1 MNSVGDSVALIWGR
15 PAPSQRR
22 GKLGKL
28 VQFERRAQ
36 GRAPGRPDR
45 STKAEI
51 LIFTGVRYER
61 EAPVAP
67 DVPSKPTP
75 SRGVKRKRG

>member
-1 MNSVGDSVALIWGR
+1 LEKCVAPIWGH
-15 PAPSQRR
+15 PAAASAER
-22 GKLGKL
+22 KLGKL
-28 VQFERRAQ
+28 VHFERREPA
-36 GRAPGRPDR
+36 RPSGKADR

-61 EAPVAP
+61 GTP

>member
-1 MNSVGDSVALIWGR
+1 
-15 PAPSQRR
+15 
-22 GKLGKL
+22 LGKL
-28 VQFERRAQ
+28 VQFEKRERVE
-36 GRAPGRPDR
+36 PDGKPDH
-45 STKAEI
+45 SIKAEI

-61 EAPVAP
+61 ETP

>member
-1 MNSVGDSVALIWGR
+1 MNSVGDSVALIWVVGTVSAER
-15 PAPSQRR
+15 Q
-22 GKLGKL
+22 LGKL
-28 VQFERRAQ
+28 VQFEKREL
-36 GRAPGRPDR
+36 GRSADKTAR

-61 EAPVAP
+61 ETP
-67 DVPSKPTP
+67 DVPSKPSP